1 MNTFVLAISLLTL
14 IFSSCS
20 MVGSS
25 PKEEKHQL
33 ELTLHRIRTD
43 LEEIKHDMT
52 SYQMQLQI
60 LEGKIIAGDDLI
72 TSVKERLQ
80 DNQKS
85 AWNQLEYQ
93 ISLLEKKTKALESQS
108 ETLSSQLGYLNH
120 YASDTTKAL
129 TQYKEK
135 LKDLEKT
142 LAVNIETI
150 EQIKNKKNSPSS
162 KSDRPHKTYVV
173 RPGDSLEKIARIH
186 ETTIDELKKLN
197 QLNHDLIIVGQ
208 ELIVPIPHL

>member
-1 MNTFVLAISLLTL
+1 MNYFALGIALIGL

-60 LEGKIIAGDDLI
+60 LEGKITAGDDLI
-72 TSVKERLQ
+72 TAVKERLQ

-108 ETLSSQLGYLNH
+108 ETLTSQLGFLNH

-129 TQYKEK
+129 AQYKEK

-142 LAVNIETI
+142 LASNIETI
-150 EQIKNKKNSPSS
+150 EQIKNKKNSPSP
-162 KSDRPHKTYVV
+162 KGDRPHKTYVV
-173 RPGDSLEKIARIH
+173 RPGDSLEKIARNH
-186 ETTIDELKKLN
+186 ETTIDDLKKLN

-208 ELIVPIPHL
+208 ELIVPVPHL